1 MKIKALAEAAGRSV
15 PYVMN
20 IQKKFGMRQMLNY
33 PEGHAALLTKL
44 VRLSLCSVP
53 QKDIELLLARER
65 KLLEMLKV
73 DSVSE
78 DSDWFERLCTMKT
91 GPTRLLLSG
100 YDLKCR
106 IDGNAVQPGLDFAER
121 TRELFTEKEL
131 ASDALTALR
140 NYAAIFRKIQGQ
152 LIQDLPAM
160 AASVNWAR
168 RIAAR

>member
-1 MKIKALAEAAGRSV
+1 
-15 PYVMN
+15 
-20 IQKKFGMRQMLNY
+20 
-33 PEGHAALLTKL
+33 
-44 VRLSLCSVP
+44 P

-152 LIQDLPAM
+152 LIQDIPAM